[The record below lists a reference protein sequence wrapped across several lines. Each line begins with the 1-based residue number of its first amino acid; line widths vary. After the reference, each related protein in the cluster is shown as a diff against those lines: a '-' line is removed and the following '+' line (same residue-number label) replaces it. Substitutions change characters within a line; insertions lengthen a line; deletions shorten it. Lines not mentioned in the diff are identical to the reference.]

1 MKVSNK
7 LYEITCE
14 QEHINLMIKA
24 LSNFMCANYDA
35 IDLEVVDKEKAME
48 DIKAAADMQLVLK
61 HQLGKTRHT
70 PKQTA
75 SKVGL
80 MWCKE
85 IDLDEYCDEEPFE
98 PFNDDGLQTD
108 KVVESLSSVTKWIE
122 GSSDEDFMKNFP
134 ENSLQDVPLCQKS
147 DEQRQKELNDSV
159 EYAER
164 CLDTFL
170 KNQPKYDT
178 EGGILSKACNNVK
191 ERHWDT
197 IKRMGDK

>member
-1 MKVSNK
+1 MSNK

-75 SKVGL
+75 QNTGL
-80 MWCKE
+80 VWCKE
-85 IDLDEYCDEEPFE
+85 IDLDEQADMFE
-98 PFNDDGLQTD
+98 PFN
-108 KVVESLSSVTKWIE
+108 
-122 GSSDEDFMKNFP
+122 
-134 ENSLQDVPLCQKS
+134 
-147 DEQRQKELNDSV
+147 DEQRQKEFNDYV
-159 EYAER
+159 EYAKH

-170 KNQPKYDT
+170 KNQPKGSGNT
-178 EGGILSKACNNVK
+178 LTKAWDNVK